1 MVDETNNPYTTFSG
15 EKLPFRGLLRLWKLL
30 TLLSSLVA
38 ITIAAVFV
46 WYVLAHTTAE
56 KAGDK
61 QNASTDVTMAC
72 PQLPTL
78 FPLPKE
84 TPKRITEVFEKLE
97 SILNATVDETSSL
110 PAISMNVF
118 YRDKILWSGHYGSK
132 VYKQPTLKPNDST
145 VYRIGSVTKIFAVLL
160 VYKLYEEGKIV
171 SIDDPL
177 SKYAPNFFIHN
188 PFTNENITLREI
200 ASQMSG
206 LPREA
211 PCIYQC
217 SNTTSREQLALLRN
231 RTLVLPPWTEP
242 SYSNLGYALLGRL
255 LTENL
260 LNETFENWTKENI
273 LKPLG
278 MANTGFEITEEV
290 EKNMAFPYLHHGQR
304 MKFMN
309 LGWINP
315 AGAMYSTIEDL
326 AKLGMMFAQP
336 EKQKLFKTASLRE
349 MMTPKDI
356 TPDGVTVWGSPFEM
370 FFSEH
375 FLIRTKGGNI
385 DTYSALLT
393 VIPELAL
400 GANILR
406 STIYY
411 GQPMGFEAPVSF
423 YNLLAP
429 RLNETLFELQR
440 KSHFPISP
448 EPFIGKFRVK
458 QVNPVFGN
466 IMTYNVTITSYQN
479 FLLSSVLPTQSTLE
493 IRYIGENL
501 VFQAKLRIP
510 GNSCFGERVGTLA
523 DLYYEPSDKEKLS
536 QGFRIPQWE
545 ILAKRLK
552 DSGEDP
558 GNDNR
563 QEFDLF
569 NDFKSAI

>member
-1 MVDETNNPYTTFSG
+1 MADETNNPYTTFSG
-15 EKLPFRGLLRLWKLL
+15 EKLPFRGLRLWKLL

-290 EKNMAFPYLHHGQR
+290 EKNIAFPYLPDGQR

-336 EKQKLFKTASLRE
+336 EKQKLFKPASLRE

-411 GQPMGFEAPVSF
+411 GQPMGFEASVSF

-501 VFQAKLRIP
+501 VFQAKMRIP

-523 DLYYEPSDKEKLS
+523 DLYYEPPDKEKLS

-558 GNDNR
+558 GDGNR
-563 QEFDLF
+563 KEFDFF

>member
-1 MVDETNNPYTTFSG
+1 MADETNYPYTTFSG
-15 EKLPFRGLLRLWKLL
+15 EKLPFRGLRLWKLL

-56 KAGDK
+56 KTGDK

-132 VYKQPTLKPNDST
+132 VYKQPTLKPNDNT

-290 EKNMAFPYLHHGQR
+290 EKNMAFPYLPNGQR

-336 EKQKLFKTASLRE
+336 EKQKLFKPASLRE

-501 VFQAKLRIP
+501 VFQAKMRIP

-523 DLYYEPSDKEKLS
+523 DLYYEPPDKEKLS

-558 GNDNR
+558 GDGNR
-563 QEFDLF
+563 KEFDFF

>member
-1 MVDETNNPYTTFSG
+1 MADETNNPYTTFSG
-15 EKLPFRGLLRLWKLL
+15 EKLPFRGLRLWKLL

-118 YRDKILWSGHYGSK
+118 YRDKILWSGHDGSK

-290 EKNMAFPYLHHGQR
+290 EKNMAFPYLPNGQR
-304 MKFMN
+304 MKFVN

-411 GQPMGFEAPVSF
+411 GQPIGFQAPVSF

-523 DLYYEPSDKEKLS
+523 DLYYEPPDKEKLS

-558 GNDNR
+558 GDGNR
-563 QEFDLF
+563 KEFDFF

>member
-1 MVDETNNPYTTFSG
+1 MADETNNPYTTFSG
-15 EKLPFRGLLRLWKLL
+15 EKLPFRGLRLWKLL

-84 TPKRITEVFEKLE
+84 TPKRIMEVFEKLE

-290 EKNMAFPYLHHGQR
+290 EKNMAFPYLPDGQR

-336 EKQKLFKTASLRE
+336 EKQKLFKPASLRE

-458 QVNPVFGN
+458 QVNPVFGD

-501 VFQAKLRIP
+501 VFQAKMRIP

-523 DLYYEPSDKEKLS
+523 DLYYEPPDKEKLS

-558 GNDNR
+558 GDGNR
-563 QEFDLF
+563 KEFDFF

>member
-1 MVDETNNPYTTFSG
+1 MADKTNYPYTTFSG
-15 EKLPFRGLLRLWKLL
+15 EKLPFRGLRLWKLL
-30 TLLSSLVA
+30 ILLSSLVA

-260 LNETFENWTKENI
+260 LNKTFENWTKENI

-290 EKNMAFPYLHHGQR
+290 EKNTAFPYLPNGQR

-336 EKQKLFKTASLRE
+336 EKQKLFKPASLRE

-375 FLIRTKGGNI
+375 VLIRTKGGNI

-411 GQPMGFEAPVSF
+411 GQPIGFEAPVSF

-458 QVNPVFGN
+458 QVNPVFGD

-501 VFQAKLRIP
+501 VFQAKIRIP

-523 DLYYEPSDKEKLS
+523 DLYYEPPDKEKLS

-545 ILAKRLK
+545 ILAKRLE

-558 GNDNR
+558 GDGNR
-563 QEFDLF
+563 KEFDFF

>member
-1 MVDETNNPYTTFSG
+1 MADETNYPYTTFSG
-15 EKLPFRGLLRLWKLL
+15 EKLPFRGLRLWKLL

-78 FPLPKE
+78 FPLPKK

-290 EKNMAFPYLHHGQR
+290 EKNMAFPYLPNGQR

-336 EKQKLFKTASLRE
+336 EKQKLFKPASLRE

-411 GQPMGFEAPVSF
+411 GQPMGFEASVSF

-458 QVNPVFGN
+458 QVNPVFGD

-501 VFQAKLRIP
+501 VFQAKIRIP

-523 DLYYEPSDKEKLS
+523 DLYYEPPDKEKLS

-558 GNDNR
+558 GDGNR
-563 QEFDLF
+563 KEFDFF

>member
-1 MVDETNNPYTTFSG
+1 MADETNYPYTTFSG
-15 EKLPFRGLLRLWKLL
+15 EKLPFRGLRLWKLL

-46 WYVLAHTTAE
+46 WYVLAHTTAK

-290 EKNMAFPYLHHGQR
+290 EKNMAFPYLPNGQR

-336 EKQKLFKTASLRE
+336 EKQKLFKPASLRE

-458 QVNPVFGN
+458 QVNPVFGD

-501 VFQAKLRIP
+501 VFQAKMRIP

-523 DLYYEPSDKEKLS
+523 DLYYEPPDKEKLS

-558 GNDNR
+558 GDGNR
-563 QEFDLF
+563 KEFDFF

>member
-1 MVDETNNPYTTFSG
+1 MADETNNPYTTFSG
-15 EKLPFRGLLRLWKLL
+15 EKLPFRGLRLWKLL

-217 SNTTSREQLALLRN
+217 SNTTSREQLSLLRN

-290 EKNMAFPYLHHGQR
+290 EKNMAFPYLPNGQR
-304 MKFMN
+304 MKFVN

-336 EKQKLFKTASLRE
+336 EKQKLFKPASLRE

-466 IMTYNVTITSYQN
+466 IITYNVTITSYQN
-479 FLLSSVLPTQSTLE
+479 FLLSSVLPTQLTLE

-501 VFQAKLRIP
+501 VFQAKMRIP

-523 DLYYEPSDKEKLS
+523 DLYYEPPDKEKLS

>member
-1 MVDETNNPYTTFSG
+1 MADETNYPYTTFSG
-15 EKLPFRGLLRLWKLL
+15 EKLPFRGLILWKLL

-188 PFTNENITLREI
+188 SFTNENITLREI

-217 SNTTSREQLALLRN
+217 SNTTSLEQLALLRN

-290 EKNMAFPYLHHGQR
+290 EKNMAFPYLPNGQR

-336 EKQKLFKTASLRE
+336 EKQKLFKPASLRE

-411 GQPMGFEAPVSF
+411 GQPMGFEASVSF

-466 IMTYNVTITSYQN
+466 ITTYNVTITSYQN
-479 FLLSSVLPTQSTLE
+479 FLLSSVLSTQSTLE

-501 VFQAKLRIP
+501 VFQAKIRIP

-523 DLYYEPSDKEKLS
+523 DLYYEPPDKEKLS

-558 GNDNR
+558 GDGNR
-563 QEFDLF
+563 KEFDFF
-569 NDFKSAI
+569 NDFMSAI

>member
-1 MVDETNNPYTTFSG
+1 MADETNYPYTTFSG
-15 EKLPFRGLLRLWKLL
+15 EKLPFRGLRLWKLL

-78 FPLPKE
+78 FPLPKK

-290 EKNMAFPYLHHGQR
+290 EKNMAFPYLPNGQR

-336 EKQKLFKTASLRE
+336 EKQKLFKPASLRE

-411 GQPMGFEAPVSF
+411 GQPMGFEASVSF

-458 QVNPVFGN
+458 QVNPVFGD

-501 VFQAKLRIP
+501 VFQAKMRIP

-523 DLYYEPSDKEKLS
+523 DLYYEPPDKEKLS

-558 GNDNR
+558 GDGNR
-563 QEFDLF
+563 KEFDFF

>member
-1 MVDETNNPYTTFSG
+1 MADETNNPYTTFSG
-15 EKLPFRGLLRLWKLL
+15 EKLPFRGLRLWKLL

-290 EKNMAFPYLHHGQR
+290 EKNMAFPYLPNGQR
-304 MKFMN
+304 MKFVN

>member
-1 MVDETNNPYTTFSG
+1 MADETNNPYTTFSG
-15 EKLPFRGLLRLWKLL
+15 EKLPFRGLRLWKLL

-38 ITIAAVFV
+38 IAIAAVFV

-78 FPLPKE
+78 FPMPKE

-273 LKPLG
+273 FKPLG

-290 EKNMAFPYLHHGQR
+290 EKNMAFPYLPNGQR
-304 MKFMN
+304 MKFVN

-336 EKQKLFKTASLRE
+336 EKQKLFKPASLRE

-448 EPFIGKFRVK
+448 EPFVGKFRVK
-458 QVNPVFGN
+458 QVNPIFGN

-501 VFQAKLRIP
+501 VFQAKMRIP

-523 DLYYEPSDKEKLS
+523 DLYYEPPDKEKLS

-558 GNDNR
+558 GDGNR
-563 QEFDLF
+563 KEFDFF
-569 NDFKSAI
+569 NDFKSAV

>member
-1 MVDETNNPYTTFSG
+1 MTDETNYPYTTFSG
-15 EKLPFRGLLRLWKLL
+15 EKLPFRGLRLWKWL

-46 WYVLAHTTAE
+46 WYVLAHTTAK

-84 TPKRITEVFEKLE
+84 TPKRITAVFEKLE

-132 VYKQPTLKPNDST
+132 VYKQPTLKPNDNT
-145 VYRIGSVTKIFAVLL
+145 VYRIGSVTKIFSVLL

-290 EKNMAFPYLHHGQR
+290 EKNMAFPYLPDGQR
-304 MKFMN
+304 MKFIN

-336 EKQKLFKTASLRE
+336 EKQKLFKPASLRE

-411 GQPMGFEAPVSF
+411 GQPIGFEAPVSF

-448 EPFIGKFRVK
+448 ESFIGKFRVK

-501 VFQAKLRIP
+501 VFQAKMRIP

-523 DLYYEPSDKEKLS
+523 DLYYEPPDKEKLS

-558 GNDNR
+558 GDGNR
-563 QEFDLF
+563 KEFDFF

>member
-1 MVDETNNPYTTFSG
+1 MADETNNPYTTFSG
-15 EKLPFRGLLRLWKLL
+15 EKLPFRGLRLWKLL

-290 EKNMAFPYLHHGQR
+290 EKNMAFPYLPDGQR

-336 EKQKLFKTASLRE
+336 EKQKLFKPASLRE

-411 GQPMGFEAPVSF
+411 GQPMGFEASVSF

-501 VFQAKLRIP
+501 VFQAKMRIP

-523 DLYYEPSDKEKLS
+523 DLYYEPPDKEKLS

-558 GNDNR
+558 GDGNR
-563 QEFDLF
+563 KEFDFF

>member
-1 MVDETNNPYTTFSG
+1 MADETNNPYTTFSG
-15 EKLPFRGLLRLWKLL
+15 EKLPFRGLRLWKLL

-290 EKNMAFPYLHHGQR
+290 EKNIAFPYLPDGQR

-336 EKQKLFKTASLRE
+336 EKQKLFKPASLRE

-501 VFQAKLRIP
+501 VFQAKMRIP

-523 DLYYEPSDKEKLS
+523 DLYYEPPDKEKLS

-558 GNDNR
+558 GDGNR
-563 QEFDLF
+563 KEFDFF

>member
-1 MVDETNNPYTTFSG
+1 MADETNNPYTTFSG
-15 EKLPFRGLLRLWKLL
+15 EKLPFRGLRLWKLL

-290 EKNMAFPYLHHGQR
+290 EKNMAFPYLPNGQR

-336 EKQKLFKTASLRE
+336 EKQKLFKPASLRE

-375 FLIRTKGGNI
+375 ILIRTKGGNI

-493 IRYIGENL
+493 IRYIGKNL
-501 VFQAKLRIP
+501 VFQAKMRIP

-523 DLYYEPSDKEKLS
+523 DLYYEPPDKEKLS

-558 GNDNR
+558 GDGNR
-563 QEFDLF
+563 KEFDFF

>member
-1 MVDETNNPYTTFSG
+1 MADETNYPYTTFSG
-15 EKLPFRGLLRLWKLL
+15 EKLPFRGLRLWKLL

-46 WYVLAHTTAE
+46 WYVLAHTTAK

-84 TPKRITEVFEKLE
+84 TPKRITAVFEKLE

-188 PFTNENITLREI
+188 SFTNENITLREI

-290 EKNMAFPYLHHGQR
+290 EKNMAFPYLPNGQR

-336 EKQKLFKTASLRE
+336 EKQKLFKPASLRE

-411 GQPMGFEAPVSF
+411 GQPIGFEAPVSF

-458 QVNPVFGN
+458 QVNPVFGD

-501 VFQAKLRIP
+501 VFQAKMRIP

-523 DLYYEPSDKEKLS
+523 DLYYEPPDKEKLS

-558 GNDNR
+558 GDGNR
-563 QEFDLF
+563 KEFDFF

>member
-1 MVDETNNPYTTFSG
+1 MADETNNPYTTFSG
-15 EKLPFRGLLRLWKLL
+15 EKLPFRGLRLWKLL

-217 SNTTSREQLALLRN
+217 SNTTSREQLSLLRN

-290 EKNMAFPYLHHGQR
+290 EKNMAFPYLPNGQR
-304 MKFMN
+304 MKFVN

-336 EKQKLFKTASLRE
+336 EKQKLFKPASLRE

-448 EPFIGKFRVK
+448 EPFVGKFRVK
-458 QVNPVFGN
+458 QVNPIFGN

-479 FLLSSVLPTQSTLE
+479 FLLSSVLPTQLTLE

-501 VFQAKLRIP
+501 VFQAKMRIP

-523 DLYYEPSDKEKLS
+523 DLYYEPPDKEKLS

>member
-1 MVDETNNPYTTFSG
+1 MADETNYPYTTFSG
-15 EKLPFRGLLRLWKLL
+15 EKLPFRGLRLWKLL

-97 SILNATVDETSSL
+97 SILNATVNETSSL

-290 EKNMAFPYLHHGQR
+290 EKNMAFPYLPNGQR

-336 EKQKLFKTASLRE
+336 EKQKLFKPASLRE

-411 GQPMGFEAPVSF
+411 GQPIGFEAPVSF

-458 QVNPVFGN
+458 QVNPVFGD
-466 IMTYNVTITSYQN
+466 IMTYNVNITSYQN

-501 VFQAKLRIP
+501 VFQAKMRIP

-523 DLYYEPSDKEKLS
+523 DLYYEPPDKEKLS

-558 GNDNR
+558 GDGNR
-563 QEFDLF
+563 KEFDFF

>member
-1 MVDETNNPYTTFSG
+1 MADETNNPYTTFSG
-15 EKLPFRGLLRLWKLL
+15 EKLPFRGLRLWKLL

-118 YRDKILWSGHYGSK
+118 YRDKILWSGHDGSK

-217 SNTTSREQLALLRN
+217 SNTTSREQLSLLRN

-290 EKNMAFPYLHHGQR
+290 EKNMAFPYLPNGQR
-304 MKFMN
+304 MKFVN

-336 EKQKLFKTASLRE
+336 EKQKLFKPASLRE

-448 EPFIGKFRVK
+448 EPFVGKFRVK
-458 QVNPVFGN
+458 QVNPIFGN

-479 FLLSSVLPTQSTLE
+479 FLLSSVLPTQLTLE

-501 VFQAKLRIP
+501 VFQAKMRIP

-523 DLYYEPSDKEKLS
+523 DLYYEPPDKEKLS

>member
-1 MVDETNNPYTTFSG
+1 MADETNNPYTTFSG
-15 EKLPFRGLLRLWKLL
+15 EKLPFRGLRLWKLL

-290 EKNMAFPYLHHGQR
+290 EKNMAFPYLPNGQR

-336 EKQKLFKTASLRE
+336 EKQKLFKPASLRE

-411 GQPMGFEAPVSF
+411 GQPIGFQAPVSF

-466 IMTYNVTITSYQN
+466 IMNYNVTITSYQN
-479 FLLSSVLPTQSTLE
+479 SLLSSVLPTQSTLE

-523 DLYYEPSDKEKLS
+523 DLYYEPPDKEKLS

-558 GNDNR
+558 GDGNR
-563 QEFDLF
+563 KEFDFF

>member
-1 MVDETNNPYTTFSG
+1 MADETNNPYTTFSG
-15 EKLPFRGLLRLWKLL
+15 EKLPFRGLRLWKLL

-118 YRDKILWSGHYGSK
+118 YRDKILWSGHDGSK

-290 EKNMAFPYLHHGQR
+290 EKNMAFPYLPNGQR
-304 MKFMN
+304 MKFVN

-370 FFSEH
+370 FFSEY

-448 EPFIGKFRVK
+448 EPFVGKFRVK
-458 QVNPVFGN
+458 QVNPIFGN

-501 VFQAKLRIP
+501 VFQAKMRIP

-523 DLYYEPSDKEKLS
+523 DLYYEPPDKEKLS

-558 GNDNR
+558 GDGNR
-563 QEFDLF
+563 KEFDFF

>member
-1 MVDETNNPYTTFSG
+1 MADETNNPYTTFSG
-15 EKLPFRGLLRLWKLL
+15 EKLPFRGLRLWKLL

-171 SIDDPL
+171 SIDDSL

-290 EKNMAFPYLHHGQR
+290 EKNIAFPYLPDGQR

-336 EKQKLFKTASLRE
+336 EKQKLFKPASLRE

-493 IRYIGENL
+493 IRYIGKNL
-501 VFQAKLRIP
+501 VFQAKMRIP

-523 DLYYEPSDKEKLS
+523 DLYYEPPDKEKLS

-558 GNDNR
+558 GDGNR
-563 QEFDLF
+563 
-569 NDFKSAI
+569 K

>member
-1 MVDETNNPYTTFSG
+1 MADKTNYPYTTFSG
-15 EKLPFRGLLRLWKLL
+15 EKLPFRGLRLWKLL

-260 LNETFENWTKENI
+260 LNKTFENWTKENI

-290 EKNMAFPYLHHGQR
+290 EKNTAFPYLPNGQR

-336 EKQKLFKTASLRE
+336 EKQKLFKPASLRE

-375 FLIRTKGGNI
+375 VLIRTKGGNI

-411 GQPMGFEAPVSF
+411 GQPIGFEAPVSF

-458 QVNPVFGN
+458 QVNPVFGD

-501 VFQAKLRIP
+501 VFQAKMRIP

-523 DLYYEPSDKEKLS
+523 DLYYEPPDKEKLS

-545 ILAKRLK
+545 ILAKRLE

-558 GNDNR
+558 GDGNR
-563 QEFDLF
+563 KEFDFF

>member
-1 MVDETNNPYTTFSG
+1 MADETNNPYTTFSG
-15 EKLPFRGLLRLWKLL
+15 EKLPFRGLRLWKLL

-290 EKNMAFPYLHHGQR
+290 EKNMAFPYLPDGQR

-336 EKQKLFKTASLRE
+336 EKQKLFKPASLRE

-501 VFQAKLRIP
+501 VFQAKMRIP

-523 DLYYEPSDKEKLS
+523 DLYYEPPDKEKLS

-558 GNDNR
+558 GDGNR
-563 QEFDLF
+563 KEFDFF

>member
-1 MVDETNNPYTTFSG
+1 MADETNNPYTTFSG
-15 EKLPFRGLLRLWKLL
+15 EKLPFRGLRLWKLL

-84 TPKRITEVFEKLE
+84 TPKQITQVFEKLE

-290 EKNMAFPYLHHGQR
+290 EKNMAFPYLPNGQR
-304 MKFMN
+304 MKFVN

-336 EKQKLFKTASLRE
+336 EKQKLFKPASLRE

-385 DTYSALLT
+385 DPYSALLT

-466 IMTYNVTITSYQN
+466 IMNYNVTITSYQN
-479 FLLSSVLPTQSTLE
+479 FLLSSVLPTQSTLK

-523 DLYYEPSDKEKLS
+523 DLYYEPPDKEKLS

-558 GNDNR
+558 GDGNR
-563 QEFDLF
+563 KEFDFF

>member
-1 MVDETNNPYTTFSG
+1 MADETNYPYTTFSG
-15 EKLPFRGLLRLWKLL
+15 EKLPFRGLRLWKLL

-61 QNASTDVTMAC
+61 QSASTDVTMAC

-290 EKNMAFPYLHHGQR
+290 EKNMAFPYLPNGQR

-336 EKQKLFKTASLRE
+336 EKQKLFKPASLRE

-411 GQPMGFEAPVSF
+411 GQPIGFEAPVSF

-466 IMTYNVTITSYQN
+466 ITTYNVTITSYQN
-479 FLLSSVLPTQSTLE
+479 FLLSSVLSTQSTLE

-501 VFQAKLRIP
+501 VFQAKIRIP

-523 DLYYEPSDKEKLS
+523 DLYYEPPDKEKLS

-558 GNDNR
+558 GDGNR
-563 QEFDLF
+563 KEFDFF
-569 NDFKSAI
+569 NDFMSAI

>member
-1 MVDETNNPYTTFSG
+1 MADETNNPYTTFSG
-15 EKLPFRGLLRLWKLL
+15 EKLPFRGLRLWKLL

-290 EKNMAFPYLHHGQR
+290 EKNMAFPYLPDGQR

-336 EKQKLFKTASLRE
+336 EKQKLFKPASLRE

-411 GQPMGFEAPVSF
+411 GQPMGFEVPVSF

-501 VFQAKLRIP
+501 VFQAKMRIP

-523 DLYYEPSDKEKLS
+523 DLYYEPPDKEKLS

-558 GNDNR
+558 GDGNR
-563 QEFDLF
+563 KEFDFF

>member
-1 MVDETNNPYTTFSG
+1 MADETNNPYTTFSG
-15 EKLPFRGLLRLWKLL
+15 EKLPFRGLRLWKLL

-290 EKNMAFPYLHHGQR
+290 EKNMAFPYLRDGQR

-336 EKQKLFKTASLRE
+336 EKQKLFKPASLRE

-458 QVNPVFGN
+458 QVNPVFGD

-501 VFQAKLRIP
+501 VFQAKMRIP

-523 DLYYEPSDKEKLS
+523 DLYYEPPDKEKLS

-558 GNDNR
+558 GDGNR
-563 QEFDLF
+563 KEFDFF

>member
-1 MVDETNNPYTTFSG
+1 MADETNNPYTTFSG
-15 EKLPFRGLLRLWKLL
+15 EKLPFRGLRLWKLL

-46 WYVLAHTTAE
+46 LYVLAHTTAE
-56 KAGDK
+56 KADDK

-84 TPKRITEVFEKLE
+84 TPKQITQVFEKLE

-188 PFTNENITLREI
+188 PFTNEKITLREI

-290 EKNMAFPYLHHGQR
+290 EKNMAFPYLHDGKR

-336 EKQKLFKTASLRE
+336 EKQKLFKPASLRE

-411 GQPMGFEAPVSF
+411 GQPIGFQAPVSF

-466 IMTYNVTITSYQN
+466 IMNYNVTITSYQN

-523 DLYYEPSDKEKLS
+523 DLYYEPPDKEKLS

-558 GNDNR
+558 GDGNR
-563 QEFDLF
+563 KEFDFF

>member
-1 MVDETNNPYTTFSG
+1 MADETNNPYTTFSG
-15 EKLPFRGLLRLWKLL
+15 EKLPFRGLRLWKLL

-290 EKNMAFPYLHHGQR
+290 EKNMAFPYLPDGQR

-336 EKQKLFKTASLRE
+336 EKQKLFKPASLRE

-411 GQPMGFEAPVSF
+411 GQPMGFEASVSF

-458 QVNPVFGN
+458 QVNPVFGD

-501 VFQAKLRIP
+501 VFQAKMRIP

-523 DLYYEPSDKEKLS
+523 DLYYEPPDKEKLS

-558 GNDNR
+558 GDGNR
-563 QEFDLF
+563 KEFDFF

>member
-1 MVDETNNPYTTFSG
+1 MADETNYPYTTFSG
-15 EKLPFRGLLRLWKLL
+15 EKLPFRGLRLWKWL

-46 WYVLAHTTAE
+46 WYVLAHTTAK

-84 TPKRITEVFEKLE
+84 TPKRITAVFEKLE

-290 EKNMAFPYLHHGQR
+290 EKNMAFPYLPNGQR
-304 MKFMN
+304 MKFTN

-326 AKLGMMFAQP
+326 VKLGMMFAQP
-336 EKQKLFKTASLRE
+336 EKQKLFKPASLRE

-375 FLIRTKGGNI
+375 FLIRTKSGNI

-458 QVNPVFGN
+458 QVNPVFGD

-501 VFQAKLRIP
+501 VFQAKMRIP

-523 DLYYEPSDKEKLS
+523 DLYYEPPDKEKLS

-558 GNDNR
+558 GDGNR
-563 QEFDLF
+563 KEFDFF

>member
-1 MVDETNNPYTTFSG
+1 MADETNNPYTTFSG
-15 EKLPFRGLLRLWKLL
+15 EKLPFRGLRLWKLL

-118 YRDKILWSGHYGSK
+118 YRDKILWSGHDGSK

-290 EKNMAFPYLHHGQR
+290 EKNMAFPYLPNGQR
-304 MKFMN
+304 MKFVN

-411 GQPMGFEAPVSF
+411 GQPIGFQAPVSF

-448 EPFIGKFRVK
+448 EPFIGKFHVK

-523 DLYYEPSDKEKLS
+523 DLYYEPPDKEKLS

-558 GNDNR
+558 GDGNR
-563 QEFDLF
+563 KEFDFF

>member
-1 MVDETNNPYTTFSG
+1 MADETNYPYTTLSG
-15 EKLPFRGLLRLWKLL
+15 EKLPFRGLRLWKLL

-132 VYKQPTLKPNDST
+132 VYKQPTLKPNDNT
-145 VYRIGSVTKIFAVLL
+145 VYRIGSVTKIFSVLL

-290 EKNMAFPYLHHGQR
+290 EKNMAFPYLPNGQR

-336 EKQKLFKTASLRE
+336 EKQKLFKPASLRE

-411 GQPMGFEAPVSF
+411 GQPIGFEASVSF

-458 QVNPVFGN
+458 QVNPVFGD
-466 IMTYNVTITSYQN
+466 IMTYNVNITSYQN

-501 VFQAKLRIP
+501 VFQAKMRIP

-523 DLYYEPSDKEKLS
+523 DLYYEPPDKEKLS

-558 GNDNR
+558 GDGNR
-563 QEFDLF
+563 KEFDFF

>member
-1 MVDETNNPYTTFSG
+1 MADETNNPYTTFSG
-15 EKLPFRGLLRLWKLL
+15 EKLPFRGLRLWKLL

-290 EKNMAFPYLHHGQR
+290 EKNIAFPYLPDGQR

-336 EKQKLFKTASLRE
+336 EKQKLFKPASLRE

-458 QVNPVFGN
+458 QVNPVFGD

-493 IRYIGENL
+493 IRYIGKNL
-501 VFQAKLRIP
+501 VFQAKMRIP

-523 DLYYEPSDKEKLS
+523 DLYYEPPDKEKLS

-558 GNDNR
+558 GDGNR
-563 QEFDLF
+563 KEFDFF

>member
-1 MVDETNNPYTTFSG
+1 MADETNYPYTTFSG
-15 EKLPFRGLLRLWKLL
+15 EKLPFRGLRLWKLL

-46 WYVLAHTTAE
+46 WYVLAHTTAK

-84 TPKRITEVFEKLE
+84 TPKRITAVFEKLE

-188 PFTNENITLREI
+188 SFTNENITLREI

-290 EKNMAFPYLHHGQR
+290 EKNMAFPYLPNGQR

-336 EKQKLFKTASLRE
+336 EKQKLFKPASLRE

-411 GQPMGFEAPVSF
+411 GQPIGFEASVSF

-458 QVNPVFGN
+458 QVNPVFGD
-466 IMTYNVTITSYQN
+466 IMTYNVNITSYQN

-501 VFQAKLRIP
+501 VFQAKMRIP

-523 DLYYEPSDKEKLS
+523 DLYYEPPDKEKLS

-558 GNDNR
+558 GDGNR
-563 QEFDLF
+563 KEFDFF

>member
-1 MVDETNNPYTTFSG
+1 MADETNNPYTTFSG
-15 EKLPFRGLLRLWKLL
+15 EKLPFRGLRLWKLL

-290 EKNMAFPYLHHGQR
+290 EKNMAFPYLRDGQR

-336 EKQKLFKTASLRE
+336 EKQKLFKPASLRE

-501 VFQAKLRIP
+501 VFQAKMRIP

-523 DLYYEPSDKEKLS
+523 DLYYEPPDKEKLS

-558 GNDNR
+558 GDGNR
-563 QEFDLF
+563 KEFDFF

>member
-1 MVDETNNPYTTFSG
+1 MADETNNPYTTFSG
-15 EKLPFRGLLRLWKLL
+15 EKLPFRGLRLWKLL

-171 SIDDPL
+171 SIDDSL

-290 EKNMAFPYLHHGQR
+290 EKNIAFPYLPDGQR

-336 EKQKLFKTASLRE
+336 EKQKLFKPASLRE

-493 IRYIGENL
+493 IRYIGKNL
-501 VFQAKLRIP
+501 VFQAKMRIP

-523 DLYYEPSDKEKLS
+523 DLYYEPPDKEKLS

-558 GNDNR
+558 GDGNR
-563 QEFDLF
+563 KEFDFF

>member
-1 MVDETNNPYTTFSG
+1 MADETNNPYTTFSG
-15 EKLPFRGLLRLWKLL
+15 EKLPFRGLRLWKLL

-290 EKNMAFPYLHHGQR
+290 EKNMAFPYLPNGQR

-336 EKQKLFKTASLRE
+336 EKQKLFKPASLRE

-411 GQPMGFEAPVSF
+411 GQPMGFEASVSF

-440 KSHFPISP
+440 KSHFPIPP

-458 QVNPVFGN
+458 QVNPVFGD

-501 VFQAKLRIP
+501 VFQAKMRIP

-523 DLYYEPSDKEKLS
+523 DLYYEPPDKEKLS

-558 GNDNR
+558 GDGNR
-563 QEFDLF
+563 KEFDFF

>member
-1 MVDETNNPYTTFSG
+1 MADETNYPYTTFSG
-15 EKLPFRGLLRLWKLL
+15 EKL
-30 TLLSSLVA
+30 
-38 ITIAAVFV
+38 
-46 WYVLAHTTAE
+46 
-56 KAGDK
+56 
-61 QNASTDVTMAC
+61 
-72 PQLPTL
+72 
-78 FPLPKE
+78 
-84 TPKRITEVFEKLE
+84 
-97 SILNATVDETSSL
+97 
-110 PAISMNVF
+110 
-118 YRDKILWSGHYGSK
+118 
-132 VYKQPTLKPNDST
+132 
-145 VYRIGSVTKIFAVLL
+145 
-160 VYKLYEEGKIV
+160 
-171 SIDDPL
+171 
-177 SKYAPNFFIHN
+177 
-188 PFTNENITLREI
+188 
-200 ASQMSG
+200 
-206 LPREA
+206 
-211 PCIYQC
+211 
-217 SNTTSREQLALLRN
+217 
-231 RTLVLPPWTEP
+231 P

-290 EKNMAFPYLHHGQR
+290 EKNMAFPYLRDGQR

-336 EKQKLFKTASLRE
+336 EKQKLFKPASLRE

-458 QVNPVFGN
+458 QVNPVFGD

-501 VFQAKLRIP
+501 VFQAKMRIP

-523 DLYYEPSDKEKLS
+523 DLYYEPPDKEKLS

-558 GNDNR
+558 GDGNR
-563 QEFDLF
+563 KEFDFF